1 MPTCV
6 PLSHYL
12 TFTVLTIPSL
22 YLHHLVC
29 TLLRGQRRCRDSGHE
44 DRGGAVGGDR
54 FERGDV
60 PLWVTVHPAPLKVEE
75 EATVH
80 PAPPRLVV
88 LPVNHVIH
96 MAVHQSG
103 KLKCFHSA
111 FGVTTAPVCNA
122 DSGAACGPRDLHG
135 SPQERY
141 FFFPSSCNEGSA
153 LTVLPPAHQT
163 MLAAGMPEQHKG

>member
-1 MPTCV
+1 MMAPR
-6 PLSHYL
+6 SRL
-12 TFTVLTIPSL
+12 TAVTVLPPA
-22 YLHHLVC
+22 HPKVAA
-29 TLLRGQRRCRDSGHE
+29 
-44 DRGGAVGGDR
+44 AVKP
-54 FERGDV
+54 EQWDV
-60 PLWVTVHPAPLKVEE
+60 FLFLFWATVHPAPLKVEE

>member
-1 MPTCV
+1 MPEQLEDEGV
-6 PLSHYL
+6 
-12 TFTVLTIPSL
+12 TVHPAQLK
-22 YLHHLVC
+22 V
-29 TLLRGQRRCRDSGHE
+29 E
-44 DRGGAVGGDR
+44 
-54 FERGDV
+54 EE
-60 PLWVTVHPAPLKVEE
+60 VTVHPAPP
-75 EATVH
+75 H
-80 PAPPRLVV
+80 LVV

-96 MAVHQSG
+96 MAVHQSR
-103 KLKCFHSA
+103 KLKCFHTA